1 LALGARAPGPEG
13 QRSRRAAAAARSNPL
28 APAPHVIRRHSPVF
42 VSCVPAA
49 SCLLIFSP
57 LSSSPLPPPW
67 LPPLPSPP
75 PQTPRKKN
83 CSAKKPRK
91 QKFLDEGETLAG
103 RIPPR
108 HCPPPPAIRDGARR
122 AGGAPD
128 PAGVRGSGRW
138 RVGAGVG
145 SVAGGSTGPDRWRRH
160 GQAGWPPASARS
172 AGPGPRG
179 ASGPAG
185 RPPETAAT
193 ATAAGNGRG
202 WPSSGGSSTGSL
214 RIGSS
219 RSPTASMVR

>member
-1 LALGARAPGPEG
+1 MSSADIRPCLFRAC
-13 QRSRRAAAAARSNPL
+13 R
-28 APAPHVIRRHSPVF
+28 
-42 VSCVPAA
+42 
-49 SCLLIFSP
+49 LLPSLLFSP
-57 LSSSPLPPPW
+57 PSSS
-67 LPPLPSPP
+67 LPSSLRFLLRHLKHPEFFFAA
-75 PQTPRKKN
+75 Q
-83 CSAKKPRK
+83 KKPRK
-91 QKFLDEGETLAG
+91 KIPRRGRNPSWPDSAG
-103 RIPPR
+103 ALPAPALPR
-108 HCPPPPAIRDGARR
+108 FATGLGGRVAR
-122 AGGAPD
+122 PI
-128 PAGVRGSGRW
+128 AGVRGSGRW

-160 GQAGWPPASARS
+160 GQAGWPRASARS

>member
-1 LALGARAPGPEG
+1 MR
-13 QRSRRAAAAARSNPL
+13 
-28 APAPHVIRRHSPVF
+28 
-42 VSCVPAA
+42 AA

-57 LSSSPLPPPW
+57 LSSSPLPP
-67 LPPLPSPP
+67 LPSPP
-75 PQTPRKKN
+75 PQTPRIFF
-83 CSAKKPRK
+83 CSAKKTK
-91 QKFLDEGETLAG
+91 EKKFLDEGETLAG

-128 PAGVRGSGRW
+128 PAGVRGSRRW

-145 SVAGGSTGPDRWRRH
+145 SVAGSTGPDRWRRH
-160 GQAGWPPASARS
+160 GQAGWPRASARS